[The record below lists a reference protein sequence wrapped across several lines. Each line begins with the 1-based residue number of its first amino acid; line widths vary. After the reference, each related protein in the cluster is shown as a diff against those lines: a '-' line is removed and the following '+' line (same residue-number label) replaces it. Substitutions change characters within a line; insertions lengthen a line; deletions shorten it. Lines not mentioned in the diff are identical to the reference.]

1 MTRVLALVLSFLRVF
16 YPFALPFLASM
27 LTMCYNEKKSLIT
40 VVDTVRLNNSG
51 IGVNGMSFND
61 RLRQLNIGPDYRDR
75 EKLLIDTAEK
85 CADHFAHKCEVFA
98 IVGYTTWKEPLKY
111 EIGEFV
117 YIVYVSPDS
126 RYEEDKKEEDS
137 SYDLTRK
144 IYIKAS
150 EADKFLNLLKSEFE
164 KREMENVIITKRDWP
179 YLKTV
184 YQEKRFVTLQTY
196 GRYSFQVEM
205 SW

>member
-1 MTRVLALVLSFLRVF
+1 M
-16 YPFALPFLASM
+16 
-27 LTMCYNEKKSLIT
+27 
-40 VVDTVRLNNSG
+40 
-51 IGVNGMSFND
+51 
-61 RLRQLNIGPDYRDR
+61 
-75 EKLLIDTAEK
+75 
-85 CADHFAHKCEVFA
+85 
-98 IVGYTTWKEPLKY
+98 
-111 EIGEFV
+111 
-117 YIVYVSPDS
+117 YVSPDS